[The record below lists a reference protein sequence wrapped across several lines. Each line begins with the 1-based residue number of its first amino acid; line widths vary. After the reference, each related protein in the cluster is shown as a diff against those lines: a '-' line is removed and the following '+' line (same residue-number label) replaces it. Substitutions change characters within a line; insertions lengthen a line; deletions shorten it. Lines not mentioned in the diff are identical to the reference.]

1 MDTSEL
7 LTVIDTES
15 RPTKTKTTK
24 RKWREIE
31 AIHDRY
37 KLRQELRELGMT
49 QADELEL
56 SLIHI

>member
-7 LTVIDTES
+7 LNVIDTES

-49 QADELEL
+49 QADELEMF
-56 SLIHI
+56 

>member
-15 RPTKTKTTK
+15 RPNKTKTTK

-31 AIHDRY
+31 AIQDRY
-37 KLRQELRELGMT
+37 KLRQEFRELGMT
-49 QADELEL
+49 QADELEMF
-56 SLIHI
+56 